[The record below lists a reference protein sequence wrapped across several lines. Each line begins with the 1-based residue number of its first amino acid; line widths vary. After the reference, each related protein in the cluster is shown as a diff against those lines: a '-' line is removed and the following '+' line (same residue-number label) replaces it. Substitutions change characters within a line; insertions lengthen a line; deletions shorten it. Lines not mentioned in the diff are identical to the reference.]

1 MIRRIICL
9 LSLTAIVS
17 YHSACRKLVQTP
29 LPGDEV
35 SSSAAFASY
44 ANAESA
50 LMGLYIQIMNNSR
63 GPLNGDATL
72 YGALSADELTMRLPN
87 PFLELFLLNSLNP
100 NTLYCTSLYTQ
111 SYTLL
116 YTANSL
122 LAGLGAGD
130 STGEMAE
137 LRGEAEVIRALIYFY
152 LVNFYGPVPLVT
164 SIDYDTTAL
173 LPRAPVAQVYAQIIS
188 DLRDACAHLSAT
200 YISSSAYPGARTRPN
215 QAAASALLA
224 RVYLYQ
230 GEWAAAEQEA
240 DSVIANPLYRLQ
252 TDLDS
257 VFLATSAEAIWQLQ
271 PVYDSM
277 ATAEGF
283 LFIPVNGARPA
294 YILTS
299 WLQDSWEAGD
309 QRRTYWTD
317 SVGAGPLAAVYPYKY
332 KYAFNDPPNAEY
344 NMVVRLAEVY
354 LIRAEAAAQ
363 QGNVGGAAADLNK
376 IRKRAG
382 LPATGA
388 STPTAL
394 LAAILHERQVELF
407 SEWGHRWLDLRR
419 TGQADVVLGLEKPGW
434 TGTDT
439 LYPIPGQQMANNP
452 NLTQNAGY

>member
-9 LSLTAIVS
+9 LSLTAIVC

-29 LPGDEV
+29 SPGDEV
-35 SSSAAFASY
+35 SSSSVFTSY

-50 LMGLYIQIMNNSR
+50 LMGLYIQIMNNNR

-87 PFLELFLLNSLNP
+87 PLLEPFLLNSLNP
-100 NTLYCTSLYTQ
+100 TTLYCTSLYTQ

-122 LAGLGAGD
+122 VEGLGAGD
-130 STGEMAE
+130 STGDMAE
-137 LRGEAEVIRALIYFY
+137 LRGEAEVIRALMYFY

-164 SIDYDTTAL
+164 SVDYDTTAL
-173 LPRAPVAQVYAQIIS
+173 LARAPVGQVYAQIIS
-188 DLRDACAHLSAT
+188 DLRDACAHLSVP

-215 QAAASALLA
+215 QAAARALLA

-230 GEWAAAEQEA
+230 GEWVAAEKEA
-240 DSVIANPLYRLQ
+240 DTVIANPLYRLE

-277 ATAEGF
+277 ATAEGY

-299 WLQDSWEAGD
+299 WLRDSWEPGD
-309 QRRTYWTD
+309 LRRTYWTD
-317 SVGAGPLAAVYPYKY
+317 SVGVGPMAAVYPYKY
-332 KYAFNDPPNAEY
+332 KYAYNDPPNAEY
-344 NMVVRLAEVY
+344 NMVLRLAEVY
-354 LIRAEAAAQ
+354 LIRAEAQAQ
-363 QGNVGGAAADLNK
+363 QGNVAGAAADLNT
-376 IRKRAG
+376 IRLRAG
-382 LPATGA
+382 LL
-388 STPTAL
+388 PTIANTQVAM

-419 TGQADVVLGLEKPGW
+419 TGQADAVLGLEKPGW

-439 LYPIPGQQMANNP
+439 LYPIPAQQLANNP

>member
-1 MIRRIICL
+1 VA
-9 LSLTAIVS
+9 TIVC

-29 LPGDEV
+29 SPGDEV
-35 SSSAAFASY
+35 SSNSVFSSY

-50 LMGLYIQIMNNSR
+50 LMGLYIQIMNNNR

-72 YGALSADELTMRLPN
+72 YGALSADELTIRLPD
-87 PFLELFLLNSLNP
+87 PLLDPFLLNSLNP
-100 NTLYCTSLYTQ
+100 TSFYCTELYTQ

-122 LAGLGAGD
+122 VEGLG
-130 STGEMAE
+130 TGNLTDMAE
-137 LRGEAEVIRALIYFY
+137 LRGEAEVIRALMYFY

-164 SIDYDTTAL
+164 SINYDTTAL
-173 LPRAPVAQVYAQIIS
+173 LPRAPVAQVYAEIIS

-215 QAAASALLA
+215 QAAARALLA

-240 DSVIANPLYRLQ
+240 DTVIANPLYRLE

-277 ATAEGF
+277 ATAEGY
-283 LFIPVNGARPA
+283 LFIPRNGARPT
-294 YILTS
+294 YTLTS
-299 WLQDSWEAGD
+299 WLQDSWEPGD

-317 SVGAGPLAAVYPYKY
+317 SVGTGSMAAVYPYKY
-332 KYAFNDPPNAEY
+332 KYAYNDPPNAEY
-344 NMVVRLAEVY
+344 NMVLRLAEVY
-354 LIRAEAAAQ
+354 LIRAEAQAQ
-363 QGNVGGAAADLNK
+363 QGNIAGAAADLNT
-376 IRKRAG
+376 IRARAG
-382 LPATGA
+382 LPMTNA
-388 STPTAL
+388 STQAGM

-419 TGQADVVLGLEKPGW
+419 MGQADAVLGLEKPGW

-439 LYPIPGQQMANNP
+439 LYPIPGPQLANNP